1 MNNRNIAGIVVLTV
15 TALIWAWTLGW
26 FSGHKYSDDPQ
37 VAELQKIVVENAPKL
52 DQLSEEQKRAGGE
65 DFRQRM
71 QGLSPEQRQAVMEG
85 IMPIMV
91 PMMARQFETQ
101 YDKFMNMSPEE
112 QRRELDKRIDQMES
126 QKNKG
131 GPSPGGG
138 MRNVDP
144 AKADQFR
151 KKMLDWT
158 TPEQRAKFE
167 NGIRLFNQRR
177 AQRGLPPVHS
187 PGRGGF

>member
-1 MNNRNIAGIVVLTV
+1 MLARHRATPYDQSMNR
-15 TALIWAWTLGW
+15 
-26 FSGHKYSDDPQ
+26 
-37 VAELQKIVVENAPKL
+37 
-52 DQLSEEQKRAGGE
+52 
-65 DFRQRM
+65 
-71 QGLSPEQRQAVMEG
+71 
-85 IMPIMV
+85 
-91 PMMARQFETQ
+91 
-101 YDKFMNMSPEE
+101 SPEE
-112 QRRELDKRIDQMES
+112 QRREPDQRIDQMES

-131 GPSPGGG
+131 GPPPGGG